1 MCSFKCDT
9 VFKPLLLPN
18 PTLTPRPPRFVRCAL
33 LLVLTPQGFHKRA
46 HLTKVGV
53 EAWHHAVFASTRPP
67 EEGQIVQTLQRGP
80 HLNTKVVP
88 WNPL

>member
-1 MCSFKCDT
+1 MSFDIKCAAICVSKLLKLLYIFWNKLT
-9 VFKPLLLPN
+9 QKVCCMLLLN

-53 EAWHHAVFASTRPP
+53 EAWHHAVFASTRHP
-67 EEGQIVQTLQRGP
+67 
-80 HLNTKVVP
+80 
-88 WNPL
+88 